1 MNRKLLTLTI
11 AGALALGGG
20 AVLQAKER
28 GEEGHGWKGHGGKM
42 GHGERMG
49 FKLGHLT
56 KALDLTPQQQ
66 AQVDP
71 IIEQLKP
78 QIKAIHEDAMKKAQ
92 AAMAESMAKIRP
104 LLTPEQ
110 VQKLDKMKAA
120 HEKMREAHEAMRE
133 ARQE

>member
-20 AVLQAKER
+20 AALQAKGQ
-28 GEEGHGWKGHGGKM
+28 GEEEHGRHGGGPGHHMEFKM
-42 GHGERMG
+42 E
-49 FKLGHLT
+49 HL
-56 KALDLTPQQQ
+56 KKDLNLTPQQE

-71 IIEQLKP
+71 ILAQVKP
-78 QIKAIHEDAMKKAQ
+78 QIKAIHEEAMKKMQ
-92 AAMAESMAKIRP
+92 AVMGDSMAKIRP

-110 VQKLDKMKAA
+110 QAKFDKMKEA

-133 ARQE
+133 ARQQ